1 MDFLIFLSFVI
12 VLITFLLIIQIQK
25 ALSDFRSDW
34 QTNDLITQKK
44 LKYLHEELETTRT
57 HDESGTQ
64 DVGSTSVSV
73 STGSSG
79 SKPDSLADVFDSL
92 NMKKKQPFEKQQ
104 PLEPIFESEDKID
117 EFKKKVEVASAGSL
131 PSQRPSVVQP
141 VKSIPKSISRLELN
155 SASYE
160 PSKFEQA
167 AADVLRRIWNWII
180 VGEEHPPTNVSME
193 FAIASQWLLRL
204 GVLLLVVGV
213 GFFLN
218 YSIENDL
225 ISPAA
230 RVALATI
237 SGLGVLIGG
246 VRLAT
251 GKYRLLGY
259 GLMGTGIST
268 LYFAAFASTNF
279 YELVTPNAAFAWMG
293 LITVLAG
300 GISIRFDAKLVAVL
314 GVLGGY
320 GTPLMISTA
329 SATYIG
335 LFGYFL
341 ILGIGVLWMCSYKQ
355 WPLLHYLSLICNY
368 SLVGYA
374 LRNYDPAI
382 HFWEVMPFLIGYFVV
397 YSTMV
402 FLFNLRT
409 RHKSNLLDVIM
420 LFLNTG
426 IFYGFS
432 YNLIDSSFDHE
443 WIAAVTLGLSAFY
456 TLHVWY
462 CLAKKVL
469 DRELMISFLGL
480 ASLFLAITFPL
491 LLCSEWITVS
501 WAVQALVLLW
511 MADKIDSRFLR
522 QSSYVLY
529 TIVMCRFAF
538 LDLPYHFGRGTIDA
552 DLSLSVYLW
561 SMLERLVAFGVPIAS
576 LGGAWYLLSSHPAE
590 DNLESPGHD
599 VPEVLPR
606 DGVMRVFL
614 AAVLGTLLIYLH
626 LEINATV
633 GFMFSPF
640 RLPSL
645 TWLWIAACGALLWDY
660 RRTSSQTSLIL
671 LGLGVTS
678 VLFKLLAWDM
688 PSWDLHQF
696 MYDGAYSFF
705 DASMRLL
712 DFGVVIAFLFFAYS
726 LLGGNDDEEKL
737 GKILGISAIISV
749 FLSTSLELNTFLNHF
764 IPGLRAGGI
773 TILWTAYAL
782 TMVLV
787 GIRKNLKITRYL
799 GLSLFAVVAWKVFFV
814 DLATLDQIYRIVA
827 FIVLGIMVLA
837 GSFAYLKFQDRFV
850 IEDESKLGPND
861 NTSET
866 NKDEE

>member
-1 MDFLIFLSFVI
+1 
-12 VLITFLLIIQIQK
+12 
-25 ALSDFRSDW
+25 
-34 QTNDLITQKK
+34 
-44 LKYLHEELETTRT
+44 
-57 HDESGTQ
+57 
-64 DVGSTSVSV
+64 
-73 STGSSG
+73 
-79 SKPDSLADVFDSL
+79 
-92 NMKKKQPFEKQQ
+92 
-104 PLEPIFESEDKID
+104 
-117 EFKKKVEVASAGSL
+117 
-131 PSQRPSVVQP
+131 
-141 VKSIPKSISRLELN
+141 
-155 SASYE
+155 
-160 PSKFEQA
+160 
-167 AADVLRRIWNWII
+167 
-180 VGEEHPPTNVSME
+180 
-193 FAIASQWLLRL
+193 
-204 GVLLLVVGV
+204 VGV

-237 SGLGVLIGG
+237 AGLGVLIGG
-246 VRLAT
+246 VRLAN

-382 HFWEVMPFLIGYFVV
+382 HFWEVMPFLIGFFVI

-402 FLFNLRT
+402 FLYNLRS
-409 RHKSNLLDVIM
+409 HQKSNLLDVIM
-420 LFLNTG
+420 LFLNAG
-426 IFYGFS
+426 IYYGFS
-432 YNLIDSSFDHE
+432 YNLIDSSFDHK

-456 TLHVWY
+456 TLHVWF

-480 ASLFLAITFPL
+480 ASLFLTITFPL
-491 LLCSEWITVS
+491 LLSSEWITVS
-501 WAVQALVLLW
+501 WAIQALVLLW

-529 TIVMCRFAF
+529 TIVMFRFAM
-538 LDLPYHFGRGTIDA
+538 LDLPFHFGKGTIDA
-552 DLSLSVYLW
+552 DLSLNVYLW
-561 SMLERLVAFGVPIAS
+561 GMLERLIAFGVPIAS
-576 LGGAWYLLSSHPAE
+576 LGGAWYLLKSFPAGE
-590 DNLESPGHD
+590 DSETPEND

-606 DGVMRVFL
+606 NGVMRVFL

-633 GFMFSPF
+633 GFLFSPF

-660 RRTSSQTSLIL
+660 RRTSSQTSLML

-688 PSWDLHQF
+688 PSWELHQF
-696 MYDGAYSFF
+696 LYEGAYSFF

-712 DFGVVIAFLFFAYS
+712 DFGVVFLFLFFAYS
-726 LLGGNDDEEKL
+726 ILGGNDDEVKL
-737 GKILGISAIISV
+737 GKVLGISAIISV

-782 TMVLV
+782 TMILV

-799 GLSLFAVVAWKVFFV
+799 GLSLFAVVAWKIFFD

-837 GSFAYLKFQDRFV
+837 GSFAYLKFQDRFA
-850 IEDESKLGPND
+850 IEDESP
-861 NTSET
+861 THT
-866 NKDEE
+866 DEKVS

>member
-1 MDFLIFLSFVI
+1 MEFLIFLSFVI
-12 VLITFLLIIQIQK
+12 VVITLLLILQIQK

-44 LKYLHEELETTRT
+44 LKYLHEEIETTRT
-57 HDESGTQ
+57 HNKTGTQ
-64 DVGSTSVSV
+64 DVGSTSDSV
-73 STGSSG
+73 STGSPDK
-79 SKPDSLADVFDSL
+79 KPDTLAEVIDSL
-92 NMKKKQPFEKQQ
+92 EEKKKQSLDEQQ
-104 PLEPIFESEDKID
+104 PLEPIFEDEDKTD
-117 EFKKKVEVASAGSL
+117 KFKKKVELAAAGSL
-131 PSQRPSVVQP
+131 PSHRPSVVQP
-141 VKSIPKSISRLELN
+141 VKSIPKSISRLEMN
-155 SASYE
+155 SAPYE

-167 AADVLRRIWNWII
+167 AADVLGRIWNWII
-180 VGEEHPPTNVSME
+180 VGEEHRPTNVSME

-237 SGLGVLIGG
+237 AGLGVLIGG
-246 VRLAT
+246 VRLAN

-382 HFWEVMPFLIGYFVV
+382 HFWEVMPFLIGFFVI

-402 FLFNLRT
+402 FLYNLRS
-409 RHKSNLLDVIM
+409 HQKSNLLDVIM
-420 LFLNTG
+420 LFLNAG
-426 IFYGFS
+426 IYYGFS
-432 YNLIDSSFDHE
+432 YNLIDSSFDHK

-456 TLHVWY
+456 TLHVWF

-480 ASLFLAITFPL
+480 ASLFLTITFPL
-491 LLCSEWITVS
+491 LLSSEWITVS
-501 WAVQALVLLW
+501 WAIQALVLLW

-529 TIVMCRFAF
+529 TIVMFRFAM
-538 LDLPYHFGRGTIDA
+538 LDLPFHFGKGTIDA
-552 DLSLSVYLW
+552 DLSLNVYLW
-561 SMLERLVAFGVPIAS
+561 GMLERLIAFGVPIAS
-576 LGGAWYLLSSHPAE
+576 LGGAWYLLKSFPAGE
-590 DNLESPGHD
+590 DSETPEND

-606 DGVMRVFL
+606 NGVMRVFL

-633 GFMFSPF
+633 GFLFSPF

-645 TWLWIAACGALLWDY
+645 TWLWIAACGALVVGLSSHFKSNITHAART
-660 RRTSSQTSLIL
+660 RRD
-671 LGLGVTS
+671 V
-678 VLFKLLAWDM
+678 
-688 PSWDLHQF
+688 
-696 MYDGAYSFF
+696 
-705 DASMRLL
+705 R
-712 DFGVVIAFLFFAYS
+712 VVQ
-726 LLGGNDDEEKL
+726 
-737 GKILGISAIISV
+737 
-749 FLSTSLELNTFLNHF
+749 
-764 IPGLRAGGI
+764 
-773 TILWTAYAL
+773 
-782 TMVLV
+782 
-787 GIRKNLKITRYL
+787 ITRL
-799 GLSLFAVVAWKVFFV
+799 GHAFV
-814 DLATLDQIYRIVA
+814 GTAPVSI
-827 FIVLGIMVLA
+827 
-837 GSFAYLKFQDRFV
+837 
-850 IEDESKLGPND
+850 
-861 NTSET
+861 
-866 NKDEE
+866 